1 MRNRNQSLEKLSKLK
16 FFFPRISTRGFYDLH
31 SGRTII
37 NESYRLY
44 PKKDFEN
51 LIGTKEITIMIH
63 GLRNNPSG
71 ALAKFVIA
79 KRRLIQLGYKS
90 PVVGYSYDANTYGV
104 QYKTRALRALHTG
117 VRIANNN
124 GKNLTKFI
132 IDFKRKSPNTKIRL
146 MGHSLGAHV
155 IQSTV
160 KNLAKN
166 RKNSGIIES
175 VYLFGGSIP
184 DDTLSPTNGCA
195 MQKIVAK
202 KIKNY
207 FSPSDDVLREAHE
220 SNWVPTPIGYR
231 GARGKTISKYTQTM
245 MKPKNHRFLSY
256 ARVLNRF
263 P

>member
-1 MRNRNQSLEKLSKLK
+1 MGKLSKLK
-16 FFFPRISTRGFYDLH
+16 KIFPRISTRGFYDLH
-31 SGRTII
+31 SGRTMI
-37 NESYRLY
+37 NEPYHLY
-44 PKKDFEN
+44 PKRDFEN
-51 LIGTKEITIMIH
+51 LLGSKEITIMIH
-63 GLRNNPSG
+63 GLRNNPLG

-79 KRRLIQLGYKS
+79 KRRLAQLGYKN
-90 PVVGYSYDANTYGV
+90 PVIGYSYDANTYGV

-117 VRIANNN
+117 VTIANKN
-124 GKNLTKFI
+124 GKNLARFV
-132 IDFKRKSPNTKIRL
+132 IDFKRKSPDTKIRL

-166 RKNSGIIES
+166 RKNNGIIES

-184 DDTLSPTNGCA
+184 NDALSSMNGSA

-207 FSPSDDVLREAHE
+207 FSPYDDVLREAE
-220 SNWVPTPIGYR
+220 KLNWVPTPIGYM
-231 GARGKTISKYTQTM
+231 GTRGKTISKYKQTIV
-245 MKPKNHRFLSY
+245 KPKNHRFSSY
-256 ARVLNRF
+256 ARVLNKF